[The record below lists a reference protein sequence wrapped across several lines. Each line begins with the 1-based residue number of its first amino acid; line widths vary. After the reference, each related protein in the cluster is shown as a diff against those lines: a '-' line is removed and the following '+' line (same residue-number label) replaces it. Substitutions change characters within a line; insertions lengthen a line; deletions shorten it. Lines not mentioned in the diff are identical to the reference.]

1 MISPWL
7 FNIYI
12 NGVVKGINPR
22 MLGRDLSL
30 VYVDDIEW
38 KVKGTVYGGYYF
50 GGGEFGYVS
59 K

>member
-1 MISPWL
+1 
-7 FNIYI
+7 
-12 NGVVKGINPR
+12 